1 MPSVTMSTRVS
12 ADERRSKRTCQP
24 TSRPRV
30 QPCSSAIRRATER
43 AAIRRGCSTTTRPV
57 SATAGGTRVVLPVP
71 GGATTTAARCE
82 ASAARTS
89 GRLASTGS
97 GTRGT
102 SVSGRRLDPEQGA
115 VGGPAARRLLGGHV
129 EIAVRPLLDVPDAI
143 VERRQEHLPLL
154 VLLRLRHVERDAPQR
169 LAVQRAEERVVL
181 PALELVAGVENETRR
196 ADRRHPEHPRV
207 VHARLRPRNRRPGV
221 VATGRGERPAVVV
234 ARLEDVD
241 LVAAERPDL
250 GFPELTGHGVVREA
264 VYVAVAEGVDLGQ
277 RALASDEGI
286 VGRDAA
292 VVAQAQDLAEVV
304 VERLRPH

>member
-12 ADERRSKRTCQP
+12 AEERRSKRTCQP

-43 AAIRRGCSTTTRPV
+43 AATRRGCSTTTRPV

-97 GTRGT
+97 G
-102 SVSGRRLDPEQGA
+102 GRAAPQGA
-115 VGGPAARRLLGGHV
+115 GSIRSRVPLARAAAGCRLGGDV

-143 VERRQEHLPLL
+143 VERRQQHLALL

-169 LAVQRAEERVVL
+169 LPVQRAEERVVL
-181 PALELVAGVENETRR
+181 PALELVAGVE
-196 ADRRHPEHPRV
+196 DRGPM
-207 VHARLRPRNRRPGV
+207 G
-221 VATGRGERPAVVV
+221 
-234 ARLEDVD
+234 
-241 LVAAERPDL
+241 
-250 GFPELTGHGVVREA
+250 
-264 VYVAVAEGVDLGQ
+264 
-277 RALASDEGI
+277 
-286 VGRDAA
+286 
-292 VVAQAQDLAEVV
+292 
-304 VERLRPH
+304 